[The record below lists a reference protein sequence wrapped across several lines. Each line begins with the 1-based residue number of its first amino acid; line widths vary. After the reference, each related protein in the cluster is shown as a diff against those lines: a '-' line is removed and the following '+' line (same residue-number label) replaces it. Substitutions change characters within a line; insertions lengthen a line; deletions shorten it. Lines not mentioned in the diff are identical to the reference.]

1 MSEFGLEL
9 PTTKMGAD
17 GKGERA
23 VIVKQSYAKVIGAVF
38 VVSLLC
44 AGLLFVDLRNEETQH
59 ALEIQH
65 EHRVEEHQRYSK
77 LEAEKTM
84 TQVAF
89 DLQSQVQ
96 DQLDLE
102 SDLKIMAQSIEYEH
116 TSTRSKLM
124 KAVDDPKATVE
135 DIKKLMTNQ
144 FDMMNKKV
152 MFILNALNE
161 KAKEKA
167 DEATV
172 NAQRVQNQVMH
183 EVEKQEK
190 RDSALEQERQNK
202 ANGIAASP
210 AEEAEEDAELESADA
225 EINGQLR
232 AVFDHV
238 NALAEKMGNTD
249 IDPLLDEKNVKEWE
263 QLLTDAETGKVSYPD
278 AVAKMEKILAD
289 APAALKLA
297 DATGAIELVEEDG
310 GKKGV
315 NELTNFR
322 NLLKQVK
329 RLPEYATV
337 LEEFTAWKDGKR
349 TIQQVLLWAQTQ
361 IAAGKIDPA
370 WMAKAYER
378 VSGAKPVATSNA
390 RPGAAAT
397 AARRPPASIGV
408 ANLNSIGIL

>member
-1 MSEFGLEL
+1 
-9 PTTKMGAD
+9 MG
-17 GKGERA
+17 
-23 VIVKQSYAKVIGAVF
+23 
-38 VVSLLC
+38 LC
-44 AGLLFVDLRNEETQH
+44 AGLLFVDLRNEESQH

-84 TQVAF
+84 TQVSL

-96 DQLDLE
+96 NQIDLE
-102 SDLKIMAQSIEYEH
+102 SDLKVMAQHIDYEH
-116 TSTRSKLM
+116 SSTRTKLI

-135 DIKKLMTNQ
+135 DIKKILFTE
-144 FDMMNKKV
+144 FDTMNKNV
-152 MFILNALNE
+152 IDILSDLNE
-161 KAKEKA
+161 KAKEEADKA
-167 DEATV
+167 AV

-210 AEEAEEDAELESADA
+210 AEEAEEDAELESEDA
-225 EINGQLR
+225 EINGQLH
-232 AVFDHV
+232 AVFEHV
-238 NALAEKMGNTD
+238 NTLAEKMGDND
-249 IDPLLDEKNVKEWE
+249 IDPLLDEENVKDWE
-263 QLLTDAETGKVSYPD
+263 QLLADAETGKLSYPD
-278 AVAKMEKILAD
+278 AVAKMEKILSD

-297 DATGAIELVEEDG
+297 DATGAIELVEQDG

-329 RLPEYATV
+329 RLPEYAAV
-337 LEEFTAWKDGKR
+337 LDEFTAWKDGKR
-349 TIQQVLLWAQTQ
+349 TIQQVLLWTQKQ
-361 IAAGKIDPA
+361 IADNKIDPA

-397 AARRPPASIGV
+397 ASRRSAASIGV
-408 ANLNSIGIL
+408 ANFDPTGIL

>member
-1 MSEFGLEL
+1 
-9 PTTKMGAD
+9 MGAD

-59 ALEIQH
+59 ALDILH

-96 DQLDLE
+96 DQLDLK
-102 SDLKIMAQSIEYEH
+102 SDLKIMAQHINYEH
-116 TSTRSKLM
+116 TSAHTNLM
-124 KAVDDPKATVE
+124 KAVDDPKATVD
-135 DIKKLMTNQ
+135 DIKKLMTSEFDTMNQ
-144 FDMMNKKV
+144 KV
-152 MFILNALNE
+152 MDILSELNE
-161 KAKEKA
+161 KAQEKA
-167 DEATV
+167 DEAAV

-190 RDSALEQERQNK
+190 RDSALEEERQNK
-202 ANGIAASP
+202 ANGITTS
-210 AEEAEEDAELESADA
+210 AEEAEEDAELASEDA
-225 EINGQLR
+225 EINGQLH

-238 NALAEKMGNTD
+238 NALADKMGDTD

-263 QLLTDAETGKVSYPD
+263 QLLADAETGKVSYPD
-278 AVAKMEKILAD
+278 AVATMEKILAD
-289 APAALKLA
+289 APAALKWA

-349 TIQQVLLWAQTQ
+349 TIQQVLLWVQKQ

-378 VSGAKPVATSNA
+378 VSGAKRVATSNA
-390 RPGAAAT
+390 RPGAAAAT
-397 AARRPPASIGV
+397 AVRRSPASVSV
-408 ANLNSIGIL
+408 A

>member
-9 PTTKMGAD
+9 PTTKLGAD

-23 VIVKQSYAKVIGAVF
+23 VIVKQSYAKVIAAVF
-38 VVSLLC
+38 VISVLC
-44 AGLLFVDLRNEETQH
+44 AGLLFVDLRNEESQH

-84 TQVAF
+84 TQVSL

-96 DQLDLE
+96 NQIDLE
-102 SDLKIMAQSIEYEH
+102 SDLKVMAQHIDYEH
-116 TSTRSKLM
+116 SSTRTKLI

-135 DIKKLMTNQ
+135 DIKKILFTE
-144 FDMMNKKV
+144 FDTMNKNV
-152 MFILNALNE
+152 MDILSDLNE
-161 KAKEKA
+161 KAKEEA
-167 DEATV
+167 DEAAV

-210 AEEAEEDAELESADA
+210 AEEAEEDAELESEDA
-225 EINGQLR
+225 EINGQLH
-232 AVFDHV
+232 AVFEHV
-238 NALAEKMGNTD
+238 NTLAEKMGDND
-249 IDPLLDEKNVKEWE
+249 IDPLLDEENVKDWE
-263 QLLTDAETGKVSYPD
+263 QLLADAETGKLSYPD
-278 AVAKMEKILAD
+278 AVAKMEKILSD

-297 DATGAIELVEEDG
+297 DATGAIELVEQDG

-329 RLPEYATV
+329 RLPEYAAV
-337 LEEFTAWKDGKR
+337 LDEFTAWKDGKR
-349 TIQQVLLWAQTQ
+349 TIQQVLLWTQKQ
-361 IAAGKIDPA
+361 IADNKIDPA

-397 AARRPPASIGV
+397 ASRRSAASIGV
-408 ANLNSIGIL
+408 ANFDPTGIL

>member
-102 SDLKIMAQSIEYEH
+102 SDLKIMAQSIDYEH
-116 TSTRSKLM
+116 TSARSKLM

-135 DIKKLMTNQ
+135 DIKKLMTSE
-144 FDMMNKKV
+144 FDTMNKKV

-225 EINGQLR
+225 QINGQLR

-238 NALAEKMGNTD
+238 NTLAEKMGNTD

-315 NELTNFR
+315 NELANFR

-337 LEEFTAWKDGKR
+337 LQEFTAWKDGKR
-349 TIQQVLLWAQTQ
+349 TIQQVLLWTQKQ

-397 AARRPPASIGV
+397 AAHRPSASIGV

>member
-23 VIVKQSYAKVIGAVF
+23 VIVKQSYAKVIAAVF
-38 VVSLLC
+38 VISVLC
-44 AGLLFVDLRNEETQH
+44 AGLLFLDLRNEESQH

-84 TQVAF
+84 TQVSL

-96 DQLDLE
+96 NQIDLE
-102 SDLKIMAQSIEYEH
+102 SDLKIMARHIDFEH
-116 TSTRSKLM
+116 SSTRTKLI

-135 DIKKLMTNQ
+135 DIKQILFTE
-144 FDMMNKKV
+144 FDTMNKNV
-152 MFILNALNE
+152 MDILSDINE
-161 KAKEKA
+161 KAKEEA
-167 DEATV
+167 DEAAV

-190 RDSALEQERQNK
+190 RDSALEQERQKK

-210 AEEAEEDAELESADA
+210 AEEAEKDAELASEDA
-225 EINGQLR
+225 EINGQLH
-232 AVFDHV
+232 AVFEHV
-238 NALAEKMGNTD
+238 DTLAEKMSDTD

-263 QLLTDAETGKVSYPD
+263 QLLADAETGKLSYPD
-278 AVAKMEKILAD
+278 AVAKMEKILSD

-297 DATGAIELVEEDG
+297 DATGAIELVEQDG

-315 NELTNFR
+315 DELTNFR

-329 RLPEYATV
+329 RLPEYAAV

-349 TIQQVLLWAQTQ
+349 TIQQVLLWTQKQ
-361 IAAGKIDPA
+361 IADNKIDPA

-378 VSGAKPVATSNA
+378 ASGAKPGATSNA
-390 RPGAAAT
+390 RPGAAVT
-397 AARRPPASIGV
+397 TSRRSAASIGV
-408 ANLNSIGIL
+408 ANFDSIGIL

>member
-9 PTTKMGAD
+9 PTTKLGAD

-23 VIVKQSYAKVIGAVF
+23 VIVKQSYAKVIAAVF
-38 VVSLLC
+38 VISVLC
-44 AGLLFVDLRNEETQH
+44 AGLLFVDLRNEESQH

-84 TQVAF
+84 TQVSL

-96 DQLDLE
+96 NQIDLE
-102 SDLKIMAQSIEYEH
+102 SDLKVMAQHIDYEH
-116 TSTRSKLM
+116 SSTRTKLI

-135 DIKKLMTNQ
+135 DIKKILFTE
-144 FDMMNKKV
+144 FDTMNKNV
-152 MFILNALNE
+152 MDILSDLNE
-161 KAKEKA
+161 KAKEEADKA
-167 DEATV
+167 AV

-210 AEEAEEDAELESADA
+210 AEEAEEDAELESEDA
-225 EINGQLR
+225 EINGQLH
-232 AVFDHV
+232 AVFEHV
-238 NALAEKMGNTD
+238 NTLAEKMGDND
-249 IDPLLDEKNVKEWE
+249 IDPLLDEENVKDWE
-263 QLLTDAETGKVSYPD
+263 QLLADAETGKLSYPD
-278 AVAKMEKILAD
+278 AVAKMEKILSD

-297 DATGAIELVEEDG
+297 DATGAIELVEQDG

-329 RLPEYATV
+329 RLPEYAAV
-337 LEEFTAWKDGKR
+337 LDEFTAWKDGKR
-349 TIQQVLLWAQTQ
+349 TIQQVLLWTQKQ
-361 IAAGKIDPA
+361 IADNKIDPA

-397 AARRPPASIGV
+397 ASRRSAASIGV
-408 ANLNSIGIL
+408 ANFDPTGIL